1 MYLVFTL
8 VHVYRESRYL
18 LFLTENYSA
27 LQTLKQ
33 YIIATTDMT
42 KSDGDFN
49 EPFVLFGS
57 NFPKDNEY
65 SQVHSTQLFYC

>member
-1 MYLVFTL
+1 MF
-8 VHVYRESRYL
+8 RESRYL

-33 YIIATTDMT
+33 YIITTT
-42 KSDGDFN
+42 ETSSTDGEFN

-57 NFPKDNEY
+57 SFPKDNEY
-65 SQVHSTQLFYC
+65 SQV